1 MTDDLIG
8 KRFGGYAILDLVGV
22 GGMATVYRA
31 HQTSMDR
38 MVAIK
43 ILPRHFLNDETYMH
57 RFERE
62 VRIAAQL
69 EHRGIVPVHDY
80 GEFEG
85 QPYIVMRYMPGGS
98 VDDLLADGGMALDRL
113 LRVVEQIAPAL
124 DFAHSKGVL
133 HRDLKP
139 SNVLLDEQGDA
150 YLTDFGIARIMGE
163 TASTV
168 TTLGVVGTPSY
179 MSPEQAQGG
188 ALDGRSDIYS
198 LGVMVF
204 EMACGRRPFESD
216 TPYGV
221 AVKHVT
227 EMPPM
232 PRQFNPNLSPAVEQ
246 AILIAISKRREDRYA
261 DAVAFAESLK
271 RAARGLLTVKDT
283 EPSIRLKAV
292 DSLPYTAVRQ
302 PETGYPP
309 PPAVAATPPEFSS
322 VTPAVRPRSQERG
335 GIGGLIVSAGVGVL
349 IGCGLLSALVV
360 GALVVIANLST
371 AELPED
377 YSTDDGRSLVTVT
390 GARDLALTPINT
402 VSRGTTRT
410 SAPTATGVPPGSA
423 PAVNT
428 ESPRQ
433 EPTAPARRSP
443 KLVYAAEDE
452 RGFNL
457 YRLDLETGETTRLT
471 DHPAHDIAPV
481 VSPDGL
487 RVAFLSKRDGNFD
500 LYVVGIEGGRA
511 LRLVDTAYDIR
522 AAVWSPDGER
532 LYYTSDERG
541 DGSSDIL
548 SVAADGSD
556 IRLIYTDGT
565 RCGDLAISADGQTL
579 VFVSGEPRDATTW
592 ELRRLDLA
600 TGDVQRL
607 TRNRDKESSPHI
619 LPDGS
624 ILYTTGG
631 DGYSSIA
638 LMDADGGS
646 RRVVVDSPG
655 YDWGARLSADGM
667 ALVFTSD
674 MSGRDVIYRL
684 DWETPLVNGEPR
696 PVADGMWGDL
706 AAG

>member
-8 KRFGGYAILDLVGV
+8 RRFGGYAILDLIGV

-31 HQTSMDR
+31 HQISMNR
-38 MVAIK
+38 VVAIK
-43 ILPRHFLNDETYMH
+43 ILPRHLLNDETYMH

-98 VDDLLADGGMALDRL
+98 VDDLLVDGGMALDRL

-163 TASTV
+163 TGSTV
-168 TTLGVVGTPSY
+168 TTQGVVGTPSY

-204 EMACGRRPFESD
+204 EMACGRLPFESD

-232 PRQFNPNLSPAVEQ
+232 PRQFNPRLSPALEQ

-261 DAVAFAESLK
+261 SAGAFAEALK
-271 RAARGLLTVKDT
+271 RAARALSTVKDT
-283 EPSIRLKAV
+283 EPVIRLKAV
-292 DSLPYTAVRQ
+292 SAPPPASSPQ
-302 PETGYPP
+302 METPYPP
-309 PPAVAATPPEFSS
+309 PPPEIAPAPQAFSGVMPAAHPQ
-322 VTPAVRPRSQERG
+322 SQSRG

-360 GALVVIANLST
+360 VALVVIANLSR
-371 AELPED
+371 AELPDTYPTEN
-377 YSTDDGRSLVTVT
+377 GRRLTTVT
-390 GARDLALTPINT
+390 SAPIDALTPINT
-402 VSRGTTRT
+402 FSRQPTRT
-410 SAPTATGVPPGSA
+410 SAPTATNA
-423 PAVNT
+423 PAAGIPAET
-428 ESPRQ
+428 PLQDS
-433 EPTAPARRSP
+433 TAPERRSP

-457 YRLDLETGETTRLT
+457 YRLDLDTGETAQLT

-487 RVAFLSKRDGNFD
+487 RVAFLSQRDGDFD

-511 LRLVDTAYDIR
+511 LRLVNTPYDIR
-522 AAVWSPDGER
+522 AAVWSPDGKR

-548 SVAADGSD
+548 SAAADGSD

-579 VFVSGEPRDATTW
+579 IFVSGEPRDATTW

-600 TGDVQRL
+600 AGSVQRL
-607 TRNRDKESSPHI
+607 TRNRERESAPYL

-624 ILYTTGG
+624 ILYTTDG

-646 RRVVVDSPG
+646 RRVVVDTPG
-655 YDWGARLSADGM
+655 YDWGARLSADGT
-667 ALVFTSD
+667 ALIFTSD
-674 MSGRDVIYRL
+674 MSGRDAVYRL
-684 DWETPLVNGEPR
+684 DWDARLGNGEPR
-696 PVADGMWGDL
+696 PLVEGMWGDL
-706 AAG
+706 AVS

>member
-1 MTDDLIG
+1 MTDALIG
-8 KRFGGYAILDLVGV
+8 KRFGGYAVLDLIGM

-31 HQTSMDR
+31 HQTSMNR
-38 MVAIK
+38 IVAIK
-43 ILPRHFLNDETYMH
+43 ILPRHFLNDATYMH

-85 QPYIVMRYMPGGS
+85 QPYIVMRYMAGGS
-98 VDDLLADGGMALDRL
+98 VDDLLADGGMPLDRL

-163 TASTV
+163 TGSTV
-168 TTLGVVGTPSY
+168 TTQGVVGTPSY

-227 EMPPM
+227 ELPPM
-232 PRQFNPNLSPAVEQ
+232 PRQFNPNLPPGIEQ

-261 DAVAFAESLK
+261 DAVSFAEALK
-271 RAARGLLTVKDT
+271 RAAHSPLTITDT
-283 EPSIRLKAV
+283 EPNIRLKAA
-292 DSLPYTAVRQ
+292 DTLPHTPVRQ
-302 PETGYPP
+302 PEIGYLPP
-309 PPAVAATPPEFSS
+309 PPAAALTPLEFSRVS
-322 VTPAVRPRSQERG
+322 PLKRPRRQDRG
-335 GIGGLIVSAGVGVL
+335 GVGGLIVSAGVGGL
-349 IGCGLLSALVV
+349 IGCGLLSVLVV
-360 GALVVIANLST
+360 AALMVIASLRS

-377 YSTDDGRSLVTVT
+377 YSTDNGRRLVTVT
-390 GARDLALTPINT
+390 GAREIALTPINT
-402 VSRGTTRT
+402 VSQELIRT
-410 SAPTATGVPPGSA
+410 SAPTAAAA
-423 PAVNT
+423 PAASPAV
-428 ESPRQ
+428 ERPRQ
-433 EPTAPARRSP
+433 EVTAALRRSSR
-443 KLVYAAEDE
+443 LVYAAEDE
-452 RGFNL
+452 RGFDL
-457 YRLDLETGETTRLT
+457 YRLDLDTGETARLT
-471 DHPAHDIAPV
+471 DHPAHEIAPV

-487 RVAFLSKRDGNFD
+487 RVAFLSRRDGNFD

-511 LRLVDTAYDIR
+511 LRLVDTPFDIR

-532 LYYTSDERG
+532 IYYTSDERG

-556 IRLIYTDGT
+556 PRLIYTDGM
-565 RCGDLAISADGQTL
+565 RCGDLAISADGRML

-600 TGDVQRL
+600 TGDLQRL
-607 TRNRDKESSPHI
+607 TRNRFKESSPHI

-624 ILYTTGG
+624 ILYTTDG
-631 DGYSSIA
+631 DGYGSIA

-655 YDWGARLSADGM
+655 YDWGARLSADGT
-667 ALVFTSD
+667 ALIFTSD
-674 MSGRDVIYRL
+674 MSGLDVIYRL
-684 DWETPLVNGEPR
+684 DWEMPPRNGEPR
-696 PVADGMWGDL
+696 LLIEGMWGDL

>member
-168 TTLGVVGTPSY
+168 TTQGVVGTPSY

-188 ALDGRSDIYS
+188 QLDGRSDIYS

-261 DAVAFAESLK
+261 DAVSFAEALK

-292 DSLPYTAVRQ
+292 DSLPYTAVSQ
-302 PETGYPP
+302 PETAYPP

-360 GALVVIANLST
+360 VALLVIANLSN

-377 YSTDDGRSLVTVT
+377 YATDSGRSLVTVT
-390 GARDLALTPINT
+390 GAREIALTPINT
-402 VSRGTTRT
+402 VSRELTRA
-410 SAPTATGVPPGSA
+410 SAPTATGA
-423 PAVNT
+423 PAVST
-428 ESPRQ
+428 PVESPRQ
-433 EPTAPARRSP
+433 EVTAVPRRSP

-452 RGFNL
+452 QGFNL
-457 YRLDLETGETTRLT
+457 YRLDLETSETARLT

-487 RVAFLSKRDGNFD
+487 RVAFLSRRDGNFD

-511 LRLVDTAYDIR
+511 LRLVDTPFDIR
-522 AAVWSPDGER
+522 AAVWSPEGAR
-532 LYYTSDERG
+532 LYFTSDERG

-556 IRLIYTDGT
+556 LRLIYTDGT
-565 RCGDLAISADGQTL
+565 RCGDLAISPDGRTL

-607 TRNRDKESSPHI
+607 TRNREKESSPHI

-624 ILYTTGG
+624 ILYTTDG
-631 DGYSSIA
+631 DGYSSVA
-638 LMDADGGS
+638 LMEADGGN

-655 YDWGARLSADGM
+655 YDWGARLSPDGT
-667 ALVFTSD
+667 ALIFTSD
-674 MSGRDVIYRL
+674 MSGRDAIYRL
-684 DWETPLVNGEPR
+684 DWEMPPGNGEPR
-696 PVADGMWGDL
+696 LLIEGMWGDL

>member
-8 KRFGGYAILDLVGV
+8 RRFGGYAILDLIGV

-31 HQTSMDR
+31 HQTSMNR
-38 MVAIK
+38 IVAIK

-85 QPYIVMRYMPGGS
+85 QPYIVMRYMAGGS
-98 VDDLLADGGMALDRL
+98 VDDLLAHGALPMDRL

-150 YLTDFGIARIMGE
+150 FLTDFGIARIMGE
-163 TASTV
+163 TGSTV
-168 TTLGVVGTPSY
+168 TTQGVVGTPSY

-232 PRQFNPNLSPAVEQ
+232 PRQFNPNLSPGVEQ
-246 AILIAISKRREDRYA
+246 AILIAISKRREDRYVN
-261 DAVAFAESLK
+261 AVSFAESLK

-283 EPSIRLKAV
+283 EPSIRLKTV
-292 DSLPYTAVRQ
+292 DALPNTGMVQ
-302 PETGYPP
+302 PEAAYPP
-309 PPAVAATPPEFSS
+309 PPAVVTTPPEFNGVSS
-322 VTPAVRPRSQERG
+322 AVRPRPQERG

-360 GALVVIANLST
+360 VALLVIANLSN
-371 AELPED
+371 AELPEE
-377 YSTDDGRSLVTVT
+377 YSTDNGRSLVTVT
-390 GARDLALTPINT
+390 GAREIALTPINT
-402 VSRGTTRT
+402 VSRALTRT
-410 SAPTATGVPPGSA
+410 GAPTATSA
-423 PAVNT
+423 PLVSASI

-433 EPTAPARRSP
+433 ELSASPRRSP
-443 KLVYAAEDE
+443 RLVYAAEDE

-457 YRLDLETGETTRLT
+457 YRLDMETGETVQLT

-487 RVAFLSKRDGNFD
+487 RVAFLSRRDGNFD

-511 LRLVDTAYDIR
+511 LRLVDTPFDIR
-522 AAVWSPDGER
+522 AAVWSPDGAR

-556 IRLIYTDGT
+556 LRLIYTDGT
-565 RCGDLAISADGQTL
+565 RCGDLAISPDGRTL

-592 ELRRLDLA
+592 ELRRLDLE
-600 TGDVQRL
+600 TGNVQRL
-607 TRNRDKESSPHI
+607 TRNREKESSPHI

-624 ILYTTGG
+624 ILYTTDG
-631 DGYSSIA
+631 DGYSSVA
-638 LMDADGGS
+638 LMDADGGN
-646 RRVVVDSPG
+646 RRVVMDSPG
-655 YDWGARLSADGM
+655 YDWGARLSADGT

-674 MSGRDVIYRL
+674 MSGRDAIYRL
-684 DWETPLVNGEPR
+684 DWEMPPGNGEAR
-696 PVADGMWGDL
+696 LLVEGMWGSL

>member
-31 HQTSMDR
+31 HQTSMNR
-38 MVAIK
+38 FVAIK
-43 ILPRHFLNDETYMH
+43 ILPRHLLNDETYMH

-98 VDDLLADGGMALDRL
+98 VDDLLAYGALPLDRL

-139 SNVLLDEQGDA
+139 SNVLLDDQGDA

-163 TASTV
+163 TGSTV
-168 TTLGVVGTPSY
+168 TTQGVVGTPSY

-188 ALDGRSDIYS
+188 QLDGRSDIYS

-232 PRQFNPNLSPAVEQ
+232 PRQFNPNLSPGVEQ

-261 DAVAFAESLK
+261 DAVSFAESLK

-292 DSLPYTAVRQ
+292 DSQPYTGVGQ
-302 PETGYPP
+302 LETPYPP
-309 PPAVAATPPEFSS
+309 PPSVVTTPPEFNG
-322 VTPAVRPRSQERG
+322 VTPSVRSRERG

-360 GALVVIANLST
+360 VALVVIANLSN

-377 YSTDDGRSLVTVT
+377 YSTDNGRRLVTVT
-390 GARDLALTPINT
+390 GARAIALTPINT
-402 VSRGTTRT
+402 VSRELTRT
-410 SAPTATGVPPGSA
+410 SVPTATGA
-423 PAVNT
+423 PAVST
-428 ESPRQ
+428 PVESPRQ
-433 EPTAPARRSP
+433 EATAVPRRSP

-452 RGFNL
+452 RGFNI
-457 YRLDLETGETTRLT
+457 YRLDLERGETVTLS

-487 RVAFLSKRDGNFD
+487 RVAFLSSRDGNFD
-500 LYVVGIEGGRA
+500 LYVVGIEGG
-511 LRLVDTAYDIR
+511 
-522 AAVWSPDGER
+522 
-532 LYYTSDERG
+532 
-541 DGSSDIL
+541 
-548 SVAADGSD
+548 
-556 IRLIYTDGT
+556 
-565 RCGDLAISADGQTL
+565 
-579 VFVSGEPRDATTW
+579 
-592 ELRRLDLA
+592 
-600 TGDVQRL
+600 
-607 TRNRDKESSPHI
+607 
-619 LPDGS
+619 
-624 ILYTTGG
+624 
-631 DGYSSIA
+631 
-638 LMDADGGS
+638 
-646 RRVVVDSPG
+646 
-655 YDWGARLSADGM
+655 
-667 ALVFTSD
+667 
-674 MSGRDVIYRL
+674 
-684 DWETPLVNGEPR
+684 
-696 PVADGMWGDL
+696 
-706 AAG
+706 